1 MFINP
6 SQPGAGTKAQPA
18 LDSDVQNTRVLTGI
32 CTQLRVQ
39 SQVMN
44 IERNENWII
53 SGLYM
58 EVYVAIA
65 PILHGAD
72 LVLVVVTPIIVLL
85 FILLNS

>member
-1 MFINP
+1 M
-6 SQPGAGTKAQPA
+6 TKF
-18 LDSDVQNTRVLTGI
+18 
-32 CTQLRVQ
+32 
-39 SQVMN
+39 QVMN

-65 PILHGAD
+65 LILHGAD